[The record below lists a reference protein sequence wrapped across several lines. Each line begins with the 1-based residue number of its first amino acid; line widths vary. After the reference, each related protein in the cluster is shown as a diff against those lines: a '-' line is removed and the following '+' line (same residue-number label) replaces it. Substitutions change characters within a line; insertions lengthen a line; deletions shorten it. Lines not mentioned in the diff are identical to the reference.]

1 MKRKLDMIEMQ
12 AFPCFHGENYKPQI
26 RLTKREYFA
35 AMAMQ
40 GMLSQNIPGLRHIDS
55 LIAHYAVEF
64 ADALIERLNMD
75 AEVKLPEDPWRLNEK
90 K

>member
-1 MKRKLDMIEMQ
+1 MKT
-12 AFPCFHGENYKPQI
+12 KPDDPVVVTQQNANNPLYG
-26 RLTKREYFA
+26 LTKREYFA

-40 GMLSQNIPGLRHIDS
+40 GMLSNTGINTESHV
-55 LIAHYAVEF
+55 AHYAVEF